1 MINLSNKNKFL
12 VSVMICLCVFGMFI
26 PVVTARDAFA
36 PSWLEEGAYVKYEP
50 SLSGAS
56 SLGAVGVF
64 DLSNPNFTG
73 TNYIL
78 PGQQVDAVLETIS
91 SSLVWRCVS
100 VNATMAKLQVTLD
113 YVGKLGFHKENL
125 EWINNSSEEV
135 SLQRTAEVY
144 VDLYTRG
151 VYNADGVF
159 LGTTHLWLPANPSDG
174 QEIIIW
180 EEDSETIT
188 TAVTVHEEGKQY
200 TFQTGTQVTIK
211 NNPLM
216 LDLSYDLDTG
226 LGMIGMGGGGFS
238 WDPIFAAVGISYGT
252 VGWVSETNIDLGP
265 EHSEINWMQMLYY
278 AIIPVAIVLLIATLI
293 IKRKRKKN

>member
-1 MINLSNKNKFL
+1 MVTDARKYVVL
-12 VSVMICLCVFGMFI
+12 VLMLCLCVSIFI
-26 PVVTARDAFA
+26 PIATARDAFA
-36 PSWLEEGAYVKYEP
+36 PSWLKEGAYVKYEP
-50 SLSGAS
+50 SNMGAS
-56 SLGAVGVF
+56 NLGFVGFF

-73 TNYIL
+73 TNYVL

-113 YVGKLGFHKENL
+113 YVGNLSFHKENL
-125 EWINNSSEEV
+125 EWINGSSEEV

-159 LGTTHLWLPANPSDG
+159 LGTTHLWLPANPNDG
-174 QEIIIW
+174 QEITIW

-226 LGMIGMGGGGFS
+226 LGVSRMSGQAFR
-238 WDPIFAAVGISYGT
+238 WDPIFAAVGIFL
-252 VGWVSETNIDLGP
+252 VMLGWFLRQT
-265 EHSEINWMQMLYY
+265 
-278 AIIPVAIVLLIATLI
+278 
-293 IKRKRKKN
+293 